1 MNVFANPLRLL
12 LTVCSLVFL
21 PGAFAAVTV
30 DVSADRED
38 ALYEA
43 GEEVTFTITAKDGA
57 KTLDWGDIHWV
68 LSRGGYETL
77 SQGDGTLSGGK
88 GLQVKGTLEGPGF
101 LLLTA
106 TFTGSDGKKISA
118 YGGAGFSPLEIEP
131 SMDAP
136 ADFDEFWEAQKAA
149 LAKIPMDVTRVKQ
162 KMTGPDDDK
171 GLEVYDVKVQ
181 CEKDGPPV
189 SGYFAKP
196 EKAAPKSLPAVLFVH
211 GAGVRSSSLGNALT
225 GARHGFLSMDIN
237 AHGSENGKPTE
248 FYEELKTGAL
258 KNYTHRG
265 RESRDEIY
273 FRGMFIR
280 MIRAIDFLTS
290 QPEWDGQVMAVV
302 GHSQG
307 GLQALV
313 AGGLDERV
321 TFIASGVPAG
331 CDHTG
336 MKANR
341 ISGWPKIVPIV
352 DGKPDPKVLEAS
364 RYIDAVNFARRCEA
378 DAILSVGFI
387 DRTCPPTSVYAA
399 YNVLKGKKEMLN
411 EPKMGHA
418 RPKPV
423 ERAFWDALMIHV
435 EATRGAAVN

>member
-1 MNVFANPLRLL
+1 MKSIVNPVQFLL
-12 LTVCSLVFL
+12 ALCSLIVL
-21 PGAFAAVTV
+21 PDSFAALTV
-30 DVSADRED
+30 DVSTDREE
-38 ALYEA
+38 ALYEK
-43 GEEVTFTITAKDGA
+43 GDEVTFTVTAKEGD
-57 KTLDWGDIHWV
+57 KNLDRGDVHWV

-77 SQGDGTLSGGK
+77 SRGNGSLEGGK
-88 GLQVKGTLEGPGF
+88 GFQVKGSLGGPGF

-106 TFTGSDGKKISA
+106 TVTGTDGKKVSA
-118 YGGAGFSPLEIEP
+118 FGGAGFSPLEIEP

-136 ADFDEFWEAQKAA
+136 ADFDEFWAAQKAA
-149 LAKIPMDVTRVKQ
+149 LAEIPM
-162 KMTGPDDDK
+162 
-171 GLEVYDVKVQ
+171 EVESESEKTAEEGIEAYDVKIQ
-181 CEKDGPPV
+181 CEKEGAPV

-196 EKAAPKSLPAVLFVH
+196 EKAAANSLPAVLFVH
-211 GAGVRSSSLGNALT
+211 GAGVRSSSLSTAMS
-225 GARHGFLSMDIN
+225 GARDGFLSMDIN
-237 AHGSENGKPTE
+237 AHGSENGKPAE
-248 FYEELKTGAL
+248 FYEDLKAGSL
-258 KNYTHRG
+258 KNYTHMGRG
-265 RESRDEIY
+265 SRDDIY
-273 FRGMFIR
+273 FRGMFVR
-280 MIRAIDFLTS
+280 LMRAIDFLTS

-336 MKANR
+336 MMVNR

-352 DGKPDPKVLEAS
+352 DGKPDPKVIEAS
-364 RYIDAVNFARRCEA
+364 RYIDAVNFARRCKAE
-378 DAILSVGFI
+378 AILSVGFI

-399 YNVLKGKKEMLN
+399 YNVLAGKKEMIN

-423 ERAFWDALMIHV
+423 EEAFWDALKAHV
-435 EATRGAAVN
+435 VATKGVVAP

>member
-1 MNVFANPLRLL
+1 MKTIAHSLRLL
-12 LTVCSLVFL
+12 LALCSLVCL
-21 PGAFAAVTV
+21 PGAFAAITV
-30 DVSADRED
+30 EVSTDREE
-38 ALYEA
+38 ALYEK
-43 GEEVTFTITAKDGA
+43 GEEVTFTITAKDGD
-57 KTLDWGDIHWV
+57 KVLDWGDVRWV

-77 SQGDGTLSGGK
+77 SQGDGSLDGGN
-88 GLQVKGTLEGPGF
+88 GLQVKGKLGVPGF

-106 TFTGSDGKKISA
+106 TFTGTDGKKVSG
-118 YGGAGFSPLEIEP
+118 YGGAGFSPLEIKP
-131 SMDAP
+131 SMDSP
-136 ADFDEFWEAQKAA
+136 VDFDEFWKAQKAA
-149 LAKIPMDVTRVKQ
+149 LAKIPMEFKSEKIEKTEE
-162 KMTGPDDDK
+162 
-171 GLEVYDVKVQ
+171 GLEAYDVKIQ

-189 SGYFAKP
+189 SGYFARP
-196 EKAAPKSLPAVLFVH
+196 VKAARKSLPAVLFVH
-211 GAGVRSSSLGNALT
+211 GAGVRSSSLSNAVS
-225 GARHGFLSMDIN
+225 GARDGFLSMDIN
-237 AHGSENGKPTE
+237 AHGSENGKPAE
-248 FYEELKTGAL
+248 FYEELKKGAL
-258 KNYTHRG
+258 KNYTHAG
-265 RESRDEIY
+265 RDSRDEIY
-273 FRGMFIR
+273 FRGMYIR

-352 DGKPDPKVLEAS
+352 DGKPDPKVIEAS

-378 DAILSVGFI
+378 EAIVSVGFI

-399 YNVLKGKKEMLN
+399 YNVLKGEKEMIN

-423 ERAFWDALMIHV
+423 EEAFWNALKAHV
-435 EATRGAAVN
+435 TATKGAAAK